1 MKNALRMMFGLAA
14 ACMLIFTVGCSSDDS
29 GSGSDG
35 SGLKPAT
42 GTGSVSFEVT
52 VDGKYKCPGCGHAYD
67 TKAEAE
73 NCGLTE
79 ACPKYEYTVIFADSE
94 VTGHTK
100 QDNVTQKVAKGT
112 KLSANQIPVWTSV
125 GYDLTWTNPDSLT
138 VDSVITKNTTFTAA
152 WKKYFTVK
160 FVDSAA
166 GDIAKADDVGQKV
179 YENGKATLPAF
190 ATKTTDYD
198 LTWNSSVAGLTPDAV
213 ITADVVF
220 TAIWTAHNQFTVRF
234 IDTAAAS
241 DADKNETV
249 TVKVFAGK
257 TATAPSWTKEN
268 YTLSWSG
275 DTSAAISADTDFTA
289 KWTEK
294 PKCSHCGTHYDTQE
308 QADNCSKQEGCPMYG
323 KSITV
328 TFSADAKSKA
338 VASNTA
344 IVTALTGNIKNNN
357 GEAVTYTYNGVT
369 YNAGVKM
376 ESSTSMT
383 LAVSNGSKLTFI
395 TDGTS
400 TSKGI
405 KINGTQVKGNA
416 QGVVSYTAASTSL
429 VITKDDTR
437 NLFAI
442 IIEN

>member
-14 ACMLIFTVGCSSDDS
+14 ACMLIFAAGCSSDDS
-29 GSGSDG
+29 SSGSDG
-35 SGLKPAT
+35 SGLKPTT

-67 TKAEAE
+67 TKTEAE

-79 ACPKYEYTVIFADSE
+79 ACPKYEFTVVFADSE
-94 VTGHTK
+94 VTGLTK
-100 QDNVTQKVAKGT
+100 HDEVTQKVAKGT
-112 KLSANQIPVWTSV
+112 KLSANQIPAWTSV

-160 FVDSAA
+160 FVDSTA
-166 GDIAKADDVGQKV
+166 GDIAKADDDVQKV

-249 TVKVFAGK
+249 TVKVFVGK

-323 KSITV
+323 KSTTI

-357 GEAVTYTYNGVT
+357 GEAVTYTYDGV
-369 YNAGVKM
+369 
-376 ESSTSMT
+376 TSMT